1 MKSIFLLFICVISN
15 AQIINFPDQNFK
27 NKLLQANTNNQTAAY
42 TIIDT
47 NANGEIEIN
56 EALMV
61 NYLFVAVSN
70 ISDLT
75 GIEYFTNLQY
85 LFVNVNQITSINLST
100 LTSLIQ
106 FRCDNNNL
114 STIDFSGLNT
124 LAGIN
129 ISNNNFNSVNLNGL
143 IALEGIALSNNNI
156 SNFDTTSKPLL
167 KEVYCS
173 NNQLSSLD
181 FSNNPLVTKL
191 ACSNNNLT
199 SLTIKNGINQDFSNV
214 NFNDCWKT
222 GNPNITT
229 ICADESE
236 VVAVQNFLNNC
247 GTPQTINVNS
257 NCNLSS
263 EEFTKN
269 KITIYPNPVNDVL
282 NINLENSIIS
292 SVTVFNTLGQKV
304 YFSFST
310 TSQID
315 VSKLEAGAY
324 FLKVDGLE
332 GEYYGRFV
340 KK

>member
-1 MKSIFLLFICVISN
+1 MKSIFIFFICVISN
-15 AQIINFPDQNFK
+15 AQIINIPDQNFK
-27 NKLLQANTNNQTAAY
+27 NKLLQANTNNQTAAN

-47 NANGEIEIN
+47 NANGEIEIS

-61 NYLFVAVSN
+61 NYLFVAASN

-100 LTSLIQ
+100 LTNLIQ
-106 FRCDNNNL
+106 FRCNNNNL
-114 STIDFSGLNT
+114 S
-124 LAGIN
+124 
-129 ISNNNFNSVNLNGL
+129 NLDLTGL
-143 IALEGIALSNNNI
+143 INLVGVNFSHNNI
-156 SNFDTTSKPLL
+156 SEMNFSLSPNINQVVCNNNLL
-167 KEVYCS
+167 SE
-173 NNQLSSLD
+173 LD
-181 FSNNPLVTKL
+181 FSSNPLFTKL
-191 ACSNNNLT
+191 YCSNNNLT
-199 SLTIKNGINQDFSNV
+199 SLAIKNGINQDFSDV

-222 GNPNITT
+222 GNPNLTT

-236 VVAVQNFLNNC
+236 VVAVQNFLNGC

-257 NCNLSS
+257 NCNLSNQD
-263 EEFTKN
+263 FTKN
-269 KITIYPNPVNDVL
+269 QIAIYPNPVNDVL

-304 YFSFST
+304 YFSYST

>member
-1 MKSIFLLFICVISN
+1 MKYFVLLLFLFSFGLN
-15 AQIINFPDQNFK
+15 AQVINFPDQNFK
-27 NKLLQANTNNQTAAY
+27 NKLLQADINNQIAGWTK
-42 TIIDT
+42 IDT
-47 NANGEIEIN
+47 NNNGEIEES
-56 EALMV
+56 EALQV
-61 NYLFVAVSN
+61 TYLFLFNSSISN
-70 ISDLT
+70 IE
-75 GIEYFTNLQY
+75 GIEYFTSLEY
-85 LFVNVNQITSINLST
+85 LYVHNNSLTSINLSN
-100 LTSLIQ
+100 LTSLTQ
-106 FRCDNNNL
+106 FRCNNNNL
-114 STIDFSGLNT
+114 SDLDLTGLTALVGINLMSNNFSSLNT
-124 LAGIN
+124 QSLP
-129 ISNNNFNSVNLNGL
+129 NLN
-143 IALEGIALSNNNI
+143 
-156 SNFDTTSKPLL
+156 D
-167 KEVYCS
+167 VYCTQ
-173 NNQLSSLD
+173 NQISSLD
-181 FSNNPLVTKL
+181 FSNNPQLTRL
-191 ACSNNNLT
+191 YCSNNNLT

-222 GNPNITT
+222 GNPNLTT

-236 VVAVQNFLNNC
+236 IASVQSFLEDC
-247 GTPQTINVNS
+247 GSPQTISVNS

-269 KITIYPNPVNDVL
+269 QITIYPNPVNDVL

>member
-1 MKSIFLLFICVISN
+1 M
-15 AQIINFPDQNFK
+15 
-27 NKLLQANTNNQTAAY
+27 LQANTTNQTFAGA
-42 TIIDT
+42 IIDT
-47 NANGEIEIN
+47 NANGEIEIS

-85 LFVNVNQITSINLST
+85 LFVNVNSITNIDLST
-100 LTSLIQ
+100 LTNLIQ

-114 STIDFSGLNT
+114 SSIDFSGLNN

-129 ISNNNFNSVNLNGL
+129 ISNNNFNSINLNGL

-156 SNFDTTSKPLL
+156 SFFDATSKPFL
-167 KEVYCS
+167 KEVYCF

-181 FSNNPLVTKL
+181 FSSNPLLTKL
-191 ACSNNNLT
+191 HCRNNNLT
-199 SLTIKNGINQDFSNV
+199 SLTIKNGINQDFNLTT
-214 NFNDCWKT
+214 NNDCWKT
-222 GNPNITT
+222 GNPNLTT

-236 VVAVQNFLNNC
+236 LASVQSFLDGC
-247 GTPQTINVNS
+247 GSQQTISVNS
-257 NCNLSS
+257 NCNLTSQD
-263 EEFTKN
+263 FTKN
-269 KITIYPNPVNDVL
+269 QIAIYPNPVNDVL

-304 YFSFST
+304 YFSYST

-315 VSKLEAGAY
+315 VSKLEAGVY

>member
-1 MKSIFLLFICVISN
+1 MKSIFLFFICVISN
-15 AQIINFPDQNFK
+15 AQIINIPDQNFK
-27 NKLLQANTNNQTAAY
+27 NKLLQANTTNQTAAGN
-42 TIIDT
+42 IIDT
-47 NANGEIEIN
+47 NANGEIEIS

-61 NYLFVAVSN
+61 NYLFVAASN

-75 GIEYFTNLQY
+75 GVEYFTNLQY

-100 LTSLIQ
+100 LTNLIQ
-106 FRCDNNNL
+106 FRCNNNNL
-114 STIDFSGLNT
+114 SNLDLTGLINLVGVNFSHNNIT
-124 LAGIN
+124 EIN
-129 ISNNNFNSVNLNGL
+129 FSLLPNINQVVCNNNL
-143 IALEGIALSNNNI
+143 LS
-156 SNFDTTSKPLL
+156 
-167 KEVYCS
+167 E
-173 NNQLSSLD
+173 LD
-181 FSNNPLVTKL
+181 FSSNPLFTKL
-191 ACSNNNLT
+191 YCSNNNLT
-199 SLTIKNGINQDFSNV
+199 TLNIKNGINQDFSDV

-222 GNPNITT
+222 GNPNLTT

-236 VVAVQNFLNNC
+236 IASVQSFLEDC
-247 GTPQTINVNS
+247 GSPQTINVNS
-257 NCNLSS
+257 NCNLSNQ
-263 EEFTKN
+263 EFTKS

>member
-1 MKSIFLLFICVISN
+1 MKSIFIFFICVISN
-15 AQIINFPDQNFK
+15 AQVINIPDQNFK
-27 NKLLQANTNNQTAAY
+27 NKLLQANTTNLTAAGA
-42 TIIDT
+42 IIDT
-47 NANGEIEIN
+47 NANGEIEIS

-85 LFVNVNQITSINLST
+85 LYINVNQITSVNLST
-100 LTSLIQ
+100 LTNLIQ

-114 STIDFSGLNT
+114 SNLDLTGLINLVGLN
-124 LAGIN
+124 
-129 ISNNNFNSVNLNGL
+129 F
-143 IALEGIALSNNNI
+143 SNNNI
-156 SNFDTTSKPLL
+156 TEINFSLL
-167 KEVYCS
+167 PNINQVVC
-173 NNQLSSLD
+173 NNNLLSELD
-181 FSNNPLVTKL
+181 FSSNPLFTKL
-191 ACSNNNLT
+191 YCSNNNLT

-222 GNPNITT
+222 GNPNLTT

-236 VVAVQNFLNNC
+236 LVAVQNFLDNC
-247 GTPQTINVNS
+247 GSAQTITVNS
-257 NCNLSS
+257 DCNLSNQ
-263 EEFTKN
+263 EFK
-269 KITIYPNPVNDVL
+269 KSKVAIYPNPVNDVL

-292 SVTVFNTLGQKV
+292 SVTIFNTLGQKV
-304 YFSFST
+304 YFSYST
-310 TSQID
+310 TSQIN

>member
-1 MKSIFLLFICVISN
+1 MKSIFIFFICVISN
-15 AQIINFPDQNFK
+15 AQVINIPDQNFK
-27 NKLLQANTNNQTAAY
+27 NKLLQANTTNLTAAGA
-42 TIIDT
+42 IIDT
-47 NANGEIEIN
+47 NANGEIEIS

-85 LFVNVNQITSINLST
+85 LYINVNQITSVNLST
-100 LTSLIQ
+100 LTNLIQ

-114 STIDFSGLNT
+114 SDLDLTGLINLVGLN
-124 LAGIN
+124 
-129 ISNNNFNSVNLNGL
+129 F
-143 IALEGIALSNNNI
+143 SNNNI
-156 SNFDTTSKPLL
+156 TEINFSLL
-167 KEVYCS
+167 PNINQVVC
-173 NNQLSSLD
+173 NNNLLSELD
-181 FSNNPLVTKL
+181 FSSNPLFTKL
-191 ACSNNNLT
+191 YCSNNNLT

-222 GNPNITT
+222 GNPNLTT

-236 VVAVQNFLNNC
+236 LVAVQNFLDNC
-247 GTPQTINVNS
+247 GSAQTITVNS
-257 NCNLSS
+257 DCNLSNQ
-263 EEFTKN
+263 EFK
-269 KITIYPNPVNDVL
+269 KSKVAIYPNPVNDVL

-292 SVTVFNTLGQKV
+292 SVTIFNTLGQKV
-304 YFSFST
+304 YFSYST
-310 TSQID
+310 TSQIN

>member
-1 MKSIFLLFICVISN
+1 MKSIFLFFICVISN
-15 AQIINFPDQNFK
+15 AQIINIPDQNFK
-27 NKLLQANTNNQTAAY
+27 NKLLQANTNNQTAAN

-47 NANGEIEIN
+47 NANGEIEIS

-61 NYLFVAVSN
+61 NYLFVAASN

-85 LFVNVNQITSINLST
+85 LYINVNQITSINLST
-100 LTSLIQ
+100 LTNLIQ
-106 FRCDNNNL
+106 FRCNNNNL
-114 STIDFSGLNT
+114 SDLDLTGLNA
-124 LAGIN
+124 LVGIN
-129 ISNNNFNSVNLNGL
+129 LMSNNFSSLNTQSLPNLK
-143 IALEGIALSNNNI
+143 
-156 SNFDTTSKPLL
+156 D
-167 KEVYCS
+167 VYCAQ
-173 NNQLSSLD
+173 NQISLLD
-181 FSNNPLVTKL
+181 FSNNPQLTRL
-191 ACSNNNLT
+191 YCSNNNLT

-222 GNPNITT
+222 GNPNLTT

-236 VVAVQNFLNNC
+236 LVAVQNFLDNC
-247 GTPQTINVNS
+247 GSAQAITINS
-257 NCNLSS
+257 NCNLSNQD
-263 EEFTKN
+263 FTKN
-269 KITIYPNPVNDVL
+269 QITIYPNPVNDVL

-304 YFSFST
+304 YFSFSA

-324 FLKVDGLE
+324 FLKVDDLE